1 MNLNMHCSYKDP
13 SLHFFDVRR
22 LYQCLVDEGLLEAVL
37 GDAAIKEADRLKD
50 GAGACKLFTSKHI
63 FAFQKSAYNTEFE
76 FNVAFHNTYIVPSMS
91 QKQNMFCTFRAETN
105 VAVLLSAFF
114 VPSVSL
120 MLRILFPIFQAETN
134 AAEQSRC
141 R

>member
-50 GAGACKLFTSKHI
+50 GAGACKLFTNKHI
-63 FAFQKSAYNTEFE
+63 FAFHKGAYNTEYE
-76 FNVAFHNTYIVPSMS
+76 PNGAFHEAYFIPSMS
-91 QKQNMFCTFRAETN
+91 RMQH
-105 VAVLLSAFF
+105 FF
-114 VPSVSL
+114 VHF
-120 MLRILFPIFQAETN
+120 RRRRT
-134 AAEQSRC
+134 
-141 R
+141 